1 MKIAMTGSTGRVG
14 SRLLPRLRDQGHD
27 VRTLTARLADT
38 EAVADL
44 VDGVDAVVH
53 VAAALRTSTDFEGV
67 NVHGTRTLAELSAK
81 VPQFVSISTNLVYP
95 NGLGRPAAETDPT
108 GPDPAFGD
116 YPRTKALGEQAV
128 LDTRAAA
135 VLRLAFVYGEGD
147 PHLEESLR
155 WASTWPS
162 HQRLHMVH
170 HEDVAQGVLK
180 VLGAGAE
187 GIFNIADD
195 SPVTAL
201 ELHLLNGL
209 PPGKAVQQEFDP
221 WNGIVSTEHAQR
233 ELGFRPRY
241 PSALSASVAGVL

>member
-14 SRLLPRLRDQGHD
+14 SRLLPRLREQDHD
-27 VRTLTARLADT
+27 VRAMTGRLEDAR
-38 EAVADL
+38 AVAEL

-67 NVHGTRTLAELSAK
+67 NVHATRALAEASK
-81 VPQFVSISTNLVYP
+81 DVPLFVHISTNLVYP
-95 NGLGRPAAETDPT
+95 GGLGRPATED
-108 GPDPAFGD
+108 DPADPAEDFGD

-128 LDTRAAA
+128 LGTREATI
-135 VLRLAFVYGEGD
+135 LRLAFVYGEGD
-147 PHLEESLR
+147 PHLEESMR
-155 WASTWPS
+155 WASAWPG

-170 HEDVAQGVLK
+170 HADVAQAVAKALD
-180 VLGAGAE
+180 AGAS

-195 SPVTAL
+195 SPVTAV

-209 PPGKAVQQEFDP
+209 TPGEAVQQDFDP
-221 WNGIVSTEHAQR
+221 WQGIVSTNRAQR

-241 PSALSASVAGVL
+241 PSAWAATVSGAL